1 MLFFTIDIINND
13 LCMYTYMYMQKKS
26 PKHMCFL
33 LLHINFQLNLTLKDA
48 KAALDTYVL
57 NGEWHLLGRELCA
70 G

>member
-1 MLFFTIDIINND
+1 
-13 LCMYTYMYMQKKS
+13 MYVYLYVYAKKS
-26 PKHMCFL
+26 LKHMCFL